1 MFNGLLRAGAA
12 ALHKLLAVGRF
23 FRRPRTFGAHAI
35 ALTPEGRLVLVKL
48 WYAPGWRLPGGGR
61 DASELA
67 TDAALR
73 ELREEIGMISYRSM
87 QPVCELEERADFR
100 RDLASLVIVRD
111 VEYRPKR
118 WSWEVE
124 AVRNVALND
133 LPSDL
138 SPQTRRWLQT
148 VGEHLKPP
156 LGESGEAWH
165 GPIWP
170 HTTMPPKLRSD

>member
-1 MFNGLLRAGAA
+1 MLNRLLRAGATA
-12 ALHKLLAVGRF
+12 FHKLLAVGWF
-23 FRRPRTFGAHAI
+23 IRRPRTFGAHAI
-35 ALTPEGRLVLVKL
+35 ALTPDGRLVLVKL
-48 WYAPGWRLPGGGR
+48 WYAPGWRMPGGGR
-61 DASELA
+61 HSAELA

-73 ELREEIGMISYRSM
+73 ELREEIGMISHGSV

-118 WSWEVE
+118 WSLEVE
-124 AVRNVALND
+124 AVRDVALND

-148 VGEHLKPP
+148 VREHL
-156 LGESGEAWH
+156 
-165 GPIWP
+165 
-170 HTTMPPKLRSD
+170 